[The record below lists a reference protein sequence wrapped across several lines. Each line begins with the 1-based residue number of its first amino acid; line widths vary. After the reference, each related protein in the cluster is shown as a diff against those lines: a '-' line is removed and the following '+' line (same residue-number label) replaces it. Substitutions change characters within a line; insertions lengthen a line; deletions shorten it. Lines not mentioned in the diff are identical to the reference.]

1 METNLSKIHRNSNE
15 MRRYHNQKG
24 KTKSRKWNRKR
35 IWKHTKSI
43 FGSLEAYEPYHCPRV
58 VFVISSSKFSLSIFY
73 SVAFCQLMIA
83 SNVYNKLMAYIFDD
97 VVCACVTVWFCR
109 SKQNRQFGWEI
120 RSSCK
125 ILRQIH
131 KHMKIAKSFAQFS
144 YRWHVFKLRIYME
157 KNKYCQSLLQVRIY
171 VVNYCRMWP
180 FNSYIFFSFHCV
192 SVSPFFSFGLGSL
205 ACSLCSQSK
214 SDN

>member
-1 METNLSKIHRNSNE
+1 MSRFQASNCFYSSEGIVFFAFFFHFDDRQFNGCFVYVCVLKTQMETNLSKIHWNSNE

-97 VVCACVTVWFCR
+97 VLCVCVWACGFAGPN
-109 SKQNRQFGWEI
+109 KIG
-120 RSSCK
+120 SSGGK
-125 ILRQIH
+125 FVHL
-131 KHMKIAKSFAQFS
+131 A
-144 YRWHVFKLRIYME
+144 
-157 KNKYCQSLLQVRIY
+157 KYCVKY
-171 VVNYCRMWP
+171 TNTW
-180 FNSYIFFSFHCV
+180 
-192 SVSPFFSFGLGSL
+192 
-205 ACSLCSQSK
+205 K
-214 SDN
+214 